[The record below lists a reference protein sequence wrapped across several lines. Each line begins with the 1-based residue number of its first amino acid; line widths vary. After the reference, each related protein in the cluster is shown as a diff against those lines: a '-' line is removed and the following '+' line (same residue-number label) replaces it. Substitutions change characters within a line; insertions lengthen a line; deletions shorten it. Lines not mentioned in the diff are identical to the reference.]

1 MYFLSFRY
9 LQLTGEAQRMLNGDR
24 PLTRTIP
31 IDPSDPPPPPQSQTD
46 IASTSKHL
54 TLCGRGSGCGK
65 DVFNAGIEADSN
77 DLNVARC
84 CRDCSGRSCNKGNGW
99 KTKCTLAQGRSKIDG
114 ECSGQVDFFSAKAF
128 CESIQGGR
136 LCTAEEVQSSCVK
149 GTGCNYDTKMMWV
162 A

>member
-1 MYFLSFRY
+1 
-9 LQLTGEAQRMLNGDR
+9 MLNGER

-31 IDPSDPPPPPQSQTD
+31 IDPSDPPPPPPQSQTD

-65 DVFNAGIEADSN
+65 DIFNAGIEADSN
-77 DLNVARC
+77 EPRC

-114 ECSGQVDFFSAKAF
+114 ECSRQVDFLSAKAF

-149 GTGCNYDTKMMWV
+149 GTGCNYDTKMIWV